1 MLVAF
6 IINQNIKCGAPFV
19 FAATSFSDGAITSLM
34 FCIITCV
41 AATILYSY
49 DKWRDARKSRKDLS
63 SITKNEQL
71 VHDYSDYHQ
80 KCQATWNSDGT
91 LKERKSYIPRIIRK
105 HPRVLLLSFFA
116 ACLTIGFIGNRVEKR
131 KIEQQKIE
139 WQQYAESLPN
149 DGTQRNYWPNEKGDK
164 FVYEFESPA
173 RGWNVL
179 VRFFNADDKVLAADL
194 FIKAGVKKTS
204 IALVPGRYKIVYAYG
219 DNTWYGYKRLWGL
232 STVFGESRGITEVTE
247 EGMLTRWRGKQY
259 ENSMWRNSSEASFGA
274 R

>member
-1 MLVAF
+1 MLSAV
-6 IINQNIKCGAPFV
+6 IINQNIECGAPSV
-19 FAATSFSDGAITSLM
+19 LAATSFSGGAITGFF
-34 FCIITCV
+34 FCILMC
-41 AATILYSY
+41 AATAILRSY

-63 SITKNEQL
+63 SIRKDEPLT
-71 VHDYSDYHQ
+71 HDYFGYHQ
-80 KCQATWNSDGT
+80 ESYTTYNSDGT
-91 LKERKSYIPRIIRK
+91 PKEEKSYIPRIIRK

-179 VRFFNADDKVLAADL
+179 VRFFNDDAKVLAADL
-194 FIKAGVKKTS
+194 FIRAGVKKTF

-219 DNTWYGYKRLWGL
+219 GNTWYGYKRLWGL
-232 STVFGESRGITEVTE
+232 STVFGDSRAITEVTE
-247 EGMLTRWRGKQY
+247 EGMSTRWRGKKY
-259 ENSMWRNSSEASFGA
+259 VSSMWRSSSEASFGS